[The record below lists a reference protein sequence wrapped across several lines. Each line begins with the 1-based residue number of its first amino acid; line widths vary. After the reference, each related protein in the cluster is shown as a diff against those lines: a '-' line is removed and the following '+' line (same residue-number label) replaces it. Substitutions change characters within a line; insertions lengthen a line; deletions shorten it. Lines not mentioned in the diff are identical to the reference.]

1 MFAKML
7 VAWAALV
14 MVLTVQSQAQYDPLG
29 SDIFTLPDD
38 MRGTSSLDTQK
49 LYYDLNAD
57 PLGIDPLMRPLDPE
71 HTAEFLD
78 RISGRAYLGPFVP
91 IVEDLRGYWKL
102 DLLGGMPGKVE
113 LMLIQ
118 NRDAVFGRGTFSL
131 AGSTSAVSA
140 SGQTVK
146 DVLYLDLVNAEEL
159 TLYRC
164 TLTVGKDFPSGSF
177 NAFDAQGRAWSGTI
191 QGSRSA

>member
-38 MRGTSSLDTQK
+38 MRRTNSLDALK
-49 LYYDLNAD
+49 YFDSRAD
-57 PLGIDPLMRPLDPE
+57 PLGLDPLMRPLDPE

-78 RISGRAYLGPFVP
+78 KISGPKYIAPFVP
-91 IVEDLRGYWKL
+91 LQEDLRGNWKL
-102 DLLGGMPGKVE
+102 DLLGERLGRVD
-113 LMLIQ
+113 LLLIQ
-118 NRDAVFGRGTFSL
+118 NRDAVFGRGTLSL
-131 AGSTSAVSA
+131 AGSTFAVSA
-140 SGQTVK
+140 SGRAVR
-146 DVLYLDLVNAEEL
+146 DALSLDLLNMDDL

-164 TLTVGKDFPSGSF
+164 TLTLNQGILSGSF
-177 NAFDAQGRAWSGTI
+177 NAFDAQGQAWSGTI
-191 QGSRSA
+191 QGGRSA

>member
-38 MRGTSSLDTQK
+38 MRRTNSLDTLK
-49 LYYDLNAD
+49 YFDSKAD
-57 PLGIDPLMRPLDPE
+57 PLGLDPLMRPLDPE

-78 RISGRAYLGPFVP
+78 KISGPKYIAPFVP
-91 IVEDLRGYWKL
+91 LQEDLRAIGSWISWARRLEKSSCCLSRTGMRSLGAAHSLWPAPLLRSPPAGGQSTDVLNL
-102 DLLGGMPGKVE
+102 DLLNM
-113 LMLIQ
+113 
-118 NRDAVFGRGTFSL
+118 D
-131 AGSTSAVSA
+131 
-140 SGQTVK
+140 
-146 DVLYLDLVNAEEL
+146 DL

-164 TLTVGKDFPSGSF
+164 TLTLNQGILSGSF
-177 NAFDAQGRAWSGTI
+177 NAFDAQGRIWSGTA
-191 QGSRSA
+191 GGGRSA

>member
-38 MRGTSSLDTQK
+38 MRRTNSLDALK
-49 LYYDLNAD
+49 YFDSRAD
-57 PLGIDPLMRPLDPE
+57 PLGLDPLMRPLDPE

-78 RISGRAYLGPFVP
+78 KISGPKYIAPFVP
-91 IVEDLRGYWKL
+91 LQEDLRGNWKL
-102 DLLGGMPGKVE
+102 DLLGDKLGKVD
-113 LMLIQ
+113 LLLIQ
-118 NRDAVFGRGTFSL
+118 NRDAVFGRGTLSL
-131 AGSTSAVSA
+131 AGSTFTVSA
-140 SGQTVK
+140 SGRKVN
-146 DVLYLDLVNAEEL
+146 DLLYLDLVNAEDL

-164 TLTVGKDFPSGSF
+164 TLTLNQGILSGRF
-177 NAFDAQGRAWSGTI
+177 NAFDAQGQAWSGTI
-191 QGSRSA
+191 QGGRSA

>member
-38 MRGTSSLDTQK
+38 MRRTNSLDALK
-49 LYYDLNAD
+49 YFDSRAD
-57 PLGIDPLMRPLDPE
+57 PLGLDPLMRPLDPE

-78 RISGRAYLGPFVP
+78 RISGPKYIAPFVP
-91 IVEDLRGYWKL
+91 LQEELRGNWKL
-102 DLLGGMPGKVE
+102 DLLGETLERVN
-113 LMLIQ
+113 LLLVQ
-118 NRDAVFGRGTFSL
+118 NRDAVFGRGTLSL
-131 AGSTSAVSA
+131 AGSTFAVSA
-140 SGQTVK
+140 SGQK
-146 DVLYLDLVNAEEL
+146 ANDVLYLDLVNAEDL

-164 TLTVGKDFPSGSF
+164 TLTISKDFLSGSF
-177 NAFDAQGRAWSGTI
+177 NAFDVQGRVWSGTA
-191 QGSRSA
+191 QGGRSA

>member
-7 VAWAALV
+7 MAWAALV

-38 MRGTSSLDTQK
+38 MRRTSSLDTLK
-49 LYYDLNAD
+49 YFDSKAD
-57 PLGIDPLMRPLDPE
+57 PLGLDPLMRSLDPE

-78 RISGRAYLGPFVP
+78 KISGPKYIVPFVP
-91 IVEDLRGYWKL
+91 LQEDLRGNWKL

-113 LMLIQ
+113 LLLVQ
-118 NRDAVFGRGTFSL
+118 NRDAVFGRGTLSL
-131 AGSTSAVSA
+131 AGSTFAVSA
-140 SGQTVK
+140 SGQTVN
-146 DVLYLDLVNAEEL
+146 DVLYLDLANAEDL

-164 TLTVGKDFPSGSF
+164 TLNVNQGKLSGSF
-177 NAFDAQGRAWSGTI
+177 NAFDAQGRIWSGTAS
-191 QGSRSA
+191 GGRSA

>member
-38 MRGTSSLDTQK
+38 MRRTSSLDTIK
-49 LYYDLNAD
+49 YFDSRAD
-57 PLGIDPLMRPLDPE
+57 PLGLDPLMRPLDPE

-78 RISGRAYLGPFVP
+78 RISGPKYIAPFVP
-91 IVEDLRGYWKL
+91 LQEDLRGNWKL
-102 DLLGGMPGKVE
+102 DLLDGTPGKVE
-113 LMLIQ
+113 LLLAQ
-118 NRDAVFGRGTFSL
+118 NRDAVFGRGTLSL
-131 AGSTSAVSA
+131 AGSTKAVSA
-140 SGQTVK
+140 SGQAVK

-164 TLTVGKDFPSGSF
+164 TLMISKDFLSGSF
-177 NAFDAQGRAWSGTI
+177 NAFDAVGRVWSGKA
-191 QGSRSA
+191 QASRSA

>member
-38 MRGTSSLDTQK
+38 MRRTSSLDTIK
-49 LYYDLNAD
+49 YFDSRAD
-57 PLGIDPLMRPLDPE
+57 PLGLDPLMRPLDPE

-78 RISGRAYLGPFVP
+78 KISGPKYIAPFVP
-91 IVEDLRGYWKL
+91 LQEDLRGNWKL
-102 DLLGGMPGKVE
+102 DLLGETLGKVD
-113 LMLIQ
+113 LLLIQ
-118 NRDAVFGRGTFSL
+118 NRDAVFGRGTLSL
-131 AGSTSAVSA
+131 AGSTFAVSA
-140 SGQTVK
+140 SGRAVK
-146 DVLYLDLVNAEEL
+146 DVLSLDLLNMDDL

-164 TLTVGKDFPSGSF
+164 TLTVNQGILSGSF
-177 NAFDAQGRAWSGTI
+177 NAFDAQGRIWSGTA
-191 QGSRSA
+191 GGVRSA

>member
-38 MRGTSSLDTQK
+38 MRRTNSLDALK
-49 LYYDLNAD
+49 YFDSRAD
-57 PLGIDPLMRPLDPE
+57 PLGLDPLMRPLDPE

-78 RISGRAYLGPFVP
+78 KISGPKYIAPFVP
-91 IVEDLRGYWKL
+91 LQEDLRGNWKL
-102 DLLGGMPGKVE
+102 DLLGERLGRVD
-113 LMLIQ
+113 LLLIQ
-118 NRDAVFGRGTFSL
+118 NRDAVFGRGTLSL
-131 AGSTSAVSA
+131 AGSTFAVSA
-140 SGQTVK
+140 SGRTVR
-146 DVLYLDLVNAEEL
+146 DAFSLDLLNMDDL

-164 TLTVGKDFPSGSF
+164 TLTLNQGILSGSF
-177 NAFDAQGRAWSGTI
+177 NAFDAQGQAWSGTI
-191 QGSRSA
+191 QGGRSA

>member
-29 SDIFTLPDD
+29 NDIFTLPDD
-38 MRGTSSLDTQK
+38 MRRTSSLDTLK
-49 LYYDLNAD
+49 LYSNSNVD
-57 PLGIDPLMRPLDPE
+57 PLGLYPLMRPLDPE

-78 RISGRAYLGPFVP
+78 KIRGLKYIAPFVP
-91 IVEDLRGYWKL
+91 VQEDLRGNWKL
-102 DLLGGMPGKVE
+102 NLLGGTPGKVE
-113 LMLIQ
+113 LQLVQ
-118 NRDAVFGRGTFSL
+118 NRDAVFGRGTVSL
-131 AGSTSAVSA
+131 TGSTNALSA

-146 DVLYLDLVNAEEL
+146 DVLYLDLVNTQEL

-164 TLTVGKDFPSGSF
+164 TLTVNQGRLSGSF
-177 NAFDAQGRAWSGTI
+177 NAFDAQGRVWSGTA
-191 QGSRSA
+191 QGNRSA

>member
-38 MRGTSSLDTQK
+38 MRRTNSLDALK
-49 LYYDLNAD
+49 YFDSRAD
-57 PLGIDPLMRPLDPE
+57 PLGLDPLMRPLDPE

-78 RISGRAYLGPFVP
+78 RISGPKYIAPFVP
-91 IVEDLRGYWKL
+91 LQEDLRGNWKL
-102 DLLGGMPGKVE
+102 DLLGERLGRVD
-113 LMLIQ
+113 LLLIQ
-118 NRDAVFGRGTFSL
+118 NRDAVFGRGTLSL
-131 AGSTSAVSA
+131 AGSTFAVSA
-140 SGQTVK
+140 SGRKVN
-146 DVLYLDLVNAEEL
+146 DLLYLDLVNAEDL

-164 TLTVGKDFPSGSF
+164 TLILNQGILSGSF
-177 NAFDAQGRAWSGTI
+177 NAFDAQGQAWSGTI
-191 QGSRSA
+191 QGGRSA

>member
-38 MRGTSSLDTQK
+38 MRRTNSLDALK
-49 LYYDLNAD
+49 YFDSRAD
-57 PLGIDPLMRPLDPE
+57 PLGLDPLMRPLDPE

-78 RISGRAYLGPFVP
+78 RISGPKYIASFVP
-91 IVEDLRGYWKL
+91 LQEDLRGNWKL
-102 DLLGGMPGKVE
+102 DLLGERLGKVD
-113 LMLIQ
+113 LLLIQ
-118 NRDAVFGRGTFSL
+118 NRDAVFGRGTLSL
-131 AGSTSAVSA
+131 AGSTFTVSA
-140 SGQTVK
+140 SGRAVR
-146 DVLYLDLVNAEEL
+146 DALSLDLLNMDDL

-164 TLTVGKDFPSGSF
+164 TLTLNQGILSGSF
-177 NAFDAQGRAWSGTI
+177 NAFDAQGQAWSGTI
-191 QGSRSA
+191 LGGRSA